1 MLFRSI
7 LSVIEHRS
15 GYYPGTE
22 QTCVPPRPLNL
33 RDPFG
38 LSASSTALCFLKSAA
53 VGAVGAAVVG
63 GLTVGAGTLGA
74 SVAAVAAVTL
84 VLGIAAV
91 AGGAALGIDQRSPNL
106 RWKF

>member
-1 MLFRSI
+1 M
-7 LSVIEHRS
+7 
-15 GYYPGTE
+15 
-22 QTCVPPRPLNL
+22 
-33 RDPFG
+33 
-38 LSASSTALCFLKSAA
+38 
-53 VGAVGAAVVG
+53 GAVGAAVVG

-74 SVAAVAAVTL
+74 SVAAVTL

>member
-1 MLFRSI
+1 
-7 LSVIEHRS
+7 
-15 GYYPGTE
+15 
-22 QTCVPPRPLNL
+22 L

-74 SVAAVAAVTL
+74 SVAAVTL